1 MKILYFWKI
10 FFEICQIRCI
20 VDKTRKHIVCF
31 ILKMGGM
38 EASGKSMPACT
49 NDETLKEILNYNR
62 A

>member
-1 MKILYFWKI
+1 
-10 FFEICQIRCI
+10 
-20 VDKTRKHIVCF
+20 
-31 ILKMGGM
+31 MGGM